1 MAPPLQ
7 IAKRALL
14 QTLRLPGVTAPFN
27 HLVRGRATIFMLH
40 RFRNRDT
47 GVEGHDTDQLR
58 DTLEYLRMHRYN
70 VVGLHELVRNL
81 LSDDPPLDRAVVFT
95 IDEGYQHQATAA
107 SSVFTAFDCPVT
119 IFVTTGFLDGD
130 IWFWWDQIEFILSS
144 VEPPELTVHLADSQL
159 TYSCATQA
167 QRRSAAADFTS
178 RCKHVAAAD
187 RLAGIAALAAAAA
200 VDLPSSPPRKYAP
213 MTWDQLRNCERRG
226 ITFGPH
232 SVTHPILASTS
243 DEQSRRELVQSWDR
257 LRCEASDPVPVFC
270 YPNGEWG
277 DFGEREMKT
286 LDEMGLLGAVT
297 AVRGYVDAAG
307 LQREPQGAFKIRR
320 FGYPD
325 SLPDVIQTV
334 SGLERLKEILRGD
347 GR

>member
-1 MAPPLQ
+1 
-7 IAKRALL
+7 
-14 QTLRLPGVTAPFN
+14 
-27 HLVRGRATIFMLH
+27 MLH
-40 RFRNRDT
+40 RFRNRNT

-58 DTLEYLRMHRYN
+58 RTLEYLRKHRYN
-70 VVGLHELVRNL
+70 LIGLHELVLNL
-81 LSDDPPLDRAVVFT
+81 RSDVPPVDRTVVFT

-107 SSVFTAFDCPVT
+107 ASVFTAFDCPVT

-130 IWFWWDQIEFILSS
+130 IWFWWDQIEFIFSS
-144 VEPPELTVHLADSQL
+144 LEPSELTVPLAGSQL
-159 TYSCATQA
+159 TYSCVTDAE
-167 QRRSAAADFTS
+167 RRRAAAEFTS

-200 VDLPSSPPRKYAP
+200 VDLPSSPPLKYAP
-213 MTWDQLRNCERRG
+213 MTWDQLRDCERRG

-243 DEQSRRELVQSWDR
+243 DEQSRRELVESWNR
-257 LRCEASDPVPVFC
+257 LCREASDPVPVFC
-270 YPNGEWG
+270 YPNGEWD
-277 DFGEREMKT
+277 DFGDREIKT

-307 LQREPQGAFKIRR
+307 LQQESQGAFKIRR

-334 SGLERLKEILRGD
+334 SGLERLKGILRGN